1 MNSEYP
7 NLPEKKKKSGLAG
20 RLFWLLV
27 FLILIVVTVYVI
39 TQNKDFSIA
48 NFRKTIENANPFFL
62 AGAFACMIGFVVF
75 EALALRRL
83 EVFFK
88 SPRSVP
94 TNILYSAADIYFSA
108 ITPSASGGQPA
119 SAVFMIKD
127 GIPAATTT
135 LCLVL
140 NLSLYM
146 ISIVVIGL
154 FCLIVHPGL
163 LANFTPVSKIFI
175 YAGMVVQTLLV
186 ALVVLMAVKDR
197 WILKAGDFILRFLHK
212 IHLLKNLETK
222 RQKLSTVVGEY
233 RTCLAAV
240 KGHWRVLIST
250 FLLNLLQRL
259 SNISVSLFVFLAVG
273 GKPEKAF
280 DAFLTSCLVVVGSN
294 AVPVPGA
301 VGVSDAL
308 FIDGF
313 SELIPNSVSL
323 ELLSRSISFY
333 ICIFVCGAIT
343 LFATVRNAF
352 RTKKEKSTAE

>member
-1 MNSEYP
+1 MNSESS
-7 NLPEKKKKSGLAG
+7 NLPKKKKSGLAG
-20 RLFWLLV
+20 RLFWLFV

-39 TQNKDFSIA
+39 TRNKDFSFS
-48 NFRKTIENANPFFL
+48 NFLKTIEKANPFFL
-62 AGAFACMIGFVVF
+62 AGAFLCMIGFVVF

-83 EVFFK
+83 EIFFK

-94 TNILYSAADIYFSA
+94 KNIVYSAADIYFSA
-108 ITPSASGGQPA
+108 ITPSATGGQPA

-127 GIPAATTT
+127 GIPTATTT

-140 NLSLYM
+140 NISLYM
-146 ISIVVIGL
+146 ISIVLIGL

-163 LANFTPVSKIFI
+163 LANFSTVSRIFI
-175 YAGMVVQTLLV
+175 FAGMAVQTILV
-186 ALVVLMAVKDR
+186 AIIILMAVKDR
-197 WILKAGDFILRFLHK
+197 WILKAGDFILRLLHK
-212 IHLLKNLETK
+212 LHLVRNLETK
-222 RQKLSTVVGEY
+222 RQKLANIVGDY
-233 RTCLAAV
+233 RACLDAV
-240 KGHWRVLIST
+240 KGHWRVLIAT
-250 FLLNLLQRL
+250 LLMNLLQRL
-259 SNISVSLFVFLAVG
+259 SNIGVSLFVFLAVG

-280 DAFLTSCLVVVGSN
+280 DAFLTGCLVVVGSN
-294 AVPVPGA
+294 SVPIPGA

-313 SELIPNSVSL
+313 SALIPDAVSL

-352 RTKKEKSTAE
+352 RSKKEKAASE